1 MARYCSARFKL
12 HMMPNRA
19 FAAVEQGGGLHC
31 RQRDS
36 ANLVYSNEST
46 KPWRWLGVGATAQW
60 WSSVIFG
67 GYMVLGPTQ
76 TLPLLERGAL
86 AGTFIAFSAAV
97 LFGVSK
103 LSGKLITRIETE
115 KNANFV
121 TLTTVG
127 VMAPKQ
133 HTVRAEQI
141 RGLTQPAQIPVQ
153 PVKIGSDVFFFDT
166 HNGTVHDVG
175 RLRQLFKSN

>member
-1 MARYCSARFKL
+1 MARYYSARSKL
-12 HMMPNRA
+12 HVAHTRA
-19 FAAVEQGGGLHC
+19 FAAAERGSGLNS

-36 ANLVYSNEST
+36 ASLVYSNEST

-67 GYMVLGPTQ
+67 GYMVLVPTA

-86 AGTFIAFSAAV
+86 AGTFVAFSAAV

-115 KNANFV
+115 RNANLV
-121 TLTTVG
+121 TLTTLG
-127 VMAPKQ
+127 VMVQKQ

-141 RGLTQPAQIPVQ
+141 QGLTQPGQIPVQ